1 MNAALVL
8 VIGLALYYLGYRFY
22 SRYLARHVFA
32 LDPSKSTPAHELEDG
47 VDYVPTHRHV
57 LFGHH
62 FSSIAGAAPIVGPAI
77 AVIWGWV
84 PALIWVVFGTVLLGA
99 VHDFSA
105 LVLSMR
111 NRGRSIGGLCEVY
124 IGPRSRNLFLLIIFF
139 LIWMVLAVFALVIAN
154 LFISYPGS
162 VLPINFEIGIA
173 LLIGFWIRKKQ
184 GSLLAPSLI
193 ALALLYLMVWI
204 GSIYPFSVAALVGEQ
219 NQLLFWVGFLLVY
232 SFVAS
237 VLPVWSLL
245 QPRDYINSHQLLV
258 GLSLLIV
265 GVLVLRPEIVAPA
278 VHFSAEGAPPW
289 FPMLFVTIAC
299 GAISGFHGLVS
310 SGTTSKQVASEPDA
324 RVIGY
329 GGMIG
334 EGTLALLATL
344 AVAAG
349 FKSAEAWHHHYG
361 SWGEANGL
369 SQKLGAFVG
378 GSARFLEP
386 LGIPEGIAQTLM
398 AVIVISFAATSLDT
412 ATRIQRYILGEV
424 GKSYGIK
431 SLENRYFASA
441 LAVLS
446 ALLLILSK
454 DGLQGGLSIWPL
466 FGTTNQLLASLTLLI
481 VTIAIMRRKKNFL
494 PALIPCL
501 IVTAVTLLA
510 MVTNLMAHIQSQN
523 WLLAL
528 LGVVIMALQL
538 WVILEGVLAIR
549 RLRNSQAGEP

>member
-8 VIGLALYYLGYRFY
+8 VLGLALFYLGYRFY
-22 SRYLARHVFA
+22 SRYLAHHVFS
-32 LDPSKSTPAHELEDG
+32 LDPANPTPARQQEDG
-47 VDYVPTHRHV
+47 VDFVPTNKHV

-84 PALIWVVFGTVLLGA
+84 PALIWVVFGTILLGA

-111 NRGRSIGGLCEVY
+111 NRGCSIGGLCEIY

-139 LIWMVLAVFALVIAN
+139 LIWMVLAVFVLVIAN

-162 VLPINFEIGIA
+162 VLPINFEIAVA
-173 LLIGFWIRKKQ
+173 LAIGFWLHKKK
-184 GSLLAPSLI
+184 GKLLVPSLI
-193 ALALLYLMVWI
+193 ALVLLYVTVWL
-204 GSIYPFSVAALVGEQ
+204 GSMFPFSVADWVGEQ
-219 NQLLFWVGFLLVY
+219 NQLLFWVGFLLFY

-245 QPRDYINSHQLLV
+245 QPRDFINSHQLLV
-258 GLSLLIV
+258 GLSLLIL
-265 GVLVLRPEIVAPA
+265 GILILRPEIVAPA
-278 VHFSAEGAPPW
+278 IHFSGATGAPPW
-289 FPMLFVTIAC
+289 FPMLFVTVAC

-310 SGTTSKQVASEPDA
+310 SGTTSKQVETESDA
-324 RVIGY
+324 RIIGY

-349 FKSAEAWHHHYG
+349 FKTTEAWHHHYG
-361 SWGEANGL
+361 SWNEANGL
-369 SQKLGAFVG
+369 AQKLSAFVG
-378 GSARFLEP
+378 GSSRFLET
-386 LGIPEGIAQTLM
+386 LGISESLAQTLM
-398 AVIVISFAATSLDT
+398 AVLVISFAATSLDT
-412 ATRIQRYILGEV
+412 ATRIQRYILAEV

-431 SLENRYFASA
+431 SLENRFFASG

-446 ALLLILSK
+446 ALVLILSK
-454 DGLQGGLSIWPL
+454 EGLRGGLAIWPL

-481 VTIAIMRRKKNFL
+481 VTIAIMKRKRNYL

-501 IVTAVTLLA
+501 IVTAVTLVA
-510 MVTNLMAHIQSQN
+510 MVANLLAHIQAQN

-528 LGVVIMALQL
+528 LGAVIMALQL
-538 WVILEGVLAIR
+538 WVILEGALAIG
-549 RLRNSQAGEP
+549 RLRVAG